1 MKNNSKIT
9 AFTLSEMVVV
19 IILTSIVVG
28 IAFSVLS
35 LVQRHMYS
43 IKQNL
48 INNTE
53 LSKLE
58 QALWID
64 FNRYSKINYN
74 AIDDELIFVSELDST
89 SYTFTNDYIIRGI
102 DTLNIQLH
110 DKLFFLDGDKIEND
124 KIDAIKIETSKT
136 FQRQQIFVFKQN
148 DATLYMN

>member
-1 MKNNSKIT
+1 LKNNFKIK

-19 IILTSIVVG
+19 TILTSIIVG

-43 IKQNL
+43 IKQNFN
-48 INNTE
+48 NNTE

-64 FNRYSKINYN
+64 FNTYSKITYN
-74 AIDDELIFVSELDST
+74 AIDDELVFVSELYSI
-89 SYTFTNDYIIRGI
+89 SYRFTNDHIIREM

-110 DKLFFLDGDKIEND
+110 NKLFFLDGDKIENNE
-124 KIDAIKIETSKT
+124 IDAVKMETSKT
-136 FQRQQIFVFKQN
+136 FQRQQIFVYKQN